1 MLRTMRRF
9 NQMLDEESIQEV
21 LKKGTSGVLALAGD
35 DGYPY
40 AVPIS
45 YAYDPQNN
53 CFYFHGAKTGQKI
66 DAMTRN
72 EKASF
77 CVIDKDQIVS
87 ERFTTYFRSVIAFG
101 RMHVIVDDTEKKKAI
116 EAIAAKYS
124 HEETEESR
132 ENEISKSWKALCL
145 LKLEIEHMT
154 GKQAIELVQ
163 KKK

>member
-1 MLRTMRRF
+1 MFRKMRRF

-66 DAMTRN
+66 DAITRN

-101 RMHVIVDDTEKKKAI
+101 RMQVIVDDTEKKKPLKQSLSNILVNYPRPKGTWAC
-116 EAIAAKYS
+116 
-124 HEETEESR
+124 
-132 ENEISKSWKALCL
+132 SWL
-145 LKLEIEHMT
+145 L
-154 GKQAIELVQ
+154 QY
-163 KKK
+163 